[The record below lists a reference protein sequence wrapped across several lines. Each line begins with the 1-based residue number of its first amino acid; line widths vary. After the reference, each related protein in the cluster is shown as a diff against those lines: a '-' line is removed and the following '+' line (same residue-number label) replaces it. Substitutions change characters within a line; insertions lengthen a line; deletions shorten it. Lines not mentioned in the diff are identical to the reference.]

1 MILRNAL
8 TNTETEKTNE
18 LILTDPTG
26 WRHPD
31 IIGSSKNSAM
41 KIATVSACVEIRS
54 DSIGKLPFF
63 IMDRKSK
70 KRDYD
75 HYMAKLLTVRP
86 NEAMSPFV
94 FKKLIES
101 WRLIHGNAYIY
112 ISRSKIDGAPV
123 ELIPIQPKSVR
134 PEFVNDRLVYFV
146 ADQKTGK
153 GYRIEAY
160 NMIHLKGFT
169 DDGVVGQSVLA
180 RAAETIYSARQQ
192 QQYEG
197 KFYNQNARPSGV
209 VQVQSDLGKTS
220 KDKFREEWQK
230 VYGGAD
236 NAFKVAVL
244 DNGMEYKPISMSQ
257 KDAQFVESKDITV
270 ADIARFF
277 LVPLYKLQAGK
288 QTYQS
293 NEQNAIEYVV
303 TSLSPTVTQYEEE
316 FTYKSLFPKE
326 INKGKEIRMNMNAEL
341 RGDTDSRSTWYS
353 RMRNLGAYSPND
365 IRGYEDLPDVEGG
378 DLRIAPLNS
387 IPLEQMDVYFDYL
400 MEKGGTANQGGVPQG
415 G

>member
-1 MILRNAL
+1 MFLRNAL
-8 TNTETEKTNE
+8 TGGETEQKTE
-18 LILTDPTG
+18 LLLTDPTG
-26 WRHPD
+26 WRHPNL
-31 IIGSSKNSAM
+31 IGTSKSSAM
-41 KIATVSACVEIRS
+41 KIATVSACIEIRS

-63 IMDRKSK
+63 IMDKETK
-70 KRDYD
+70 KRDD
-75 HYMAKLLTVRP
+75 KHAVHKLLTVRP
-86 NEAMSPFV
+86 NEIMTPFV

-101 WRLIHGNAYIY
+101 WRLVYGNSYIY
-112 ISRSKIDGAPV
+112 VSRSTMNGLPTQ
-123 ELIPIQPKSVR
+123 LIPIHPDTVEPKFDNDKLFYIVTDIKKGKRYRVR
-134 PEFVNDRLVYFV
+134 DY
-146 ADQKTGK
+146 D
-153 GYRIEAY
+153 
-160 NMIHLKGFT
+160 MIHLKGYS
-169 DDGVVGQSVLA
+169 DDGLKGQSVLS
-180 RAAETIYSARQQ
+180 RASETIYAARQQ
-192 QQYEG
+192 QLYEG
-197 KFYNQNARPSGV
+197 KFYDQNATPSGV
-209 VQVQSDLGKTS
+209 VQVQSDLGGPS

-236 NAFKVAVL
+236 NAFKVAIL
-244 DNGMEYKPISMSQ
+244 DNGMEYKQISMSQ
-257 KDAQFVESKDITV
+257 RDAQFVESKDITV

-303 TSLSPTVTQYEEE
+303 TTLSPTVTQYEEE
-316 FTYKSLFPKE
+316 FTYKTLFEKE
-326 INKGKEIRMNMNAEL
+326 IKAGKQIRMNMNAEL
-341 RGDTDSRSTWYS
+341 RGDTDSRSTWYK
-353 RMRNLGAYSPND
+353 RMRDVGAYSPND